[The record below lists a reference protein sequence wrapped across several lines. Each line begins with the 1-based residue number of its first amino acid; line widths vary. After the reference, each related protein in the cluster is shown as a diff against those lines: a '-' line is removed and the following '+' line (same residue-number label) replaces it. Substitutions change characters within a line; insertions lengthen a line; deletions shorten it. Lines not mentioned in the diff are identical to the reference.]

1 MPAAYNAIRNQYQSI
16 WKIPQ
21 TILICP
27 SENKIFHY
35 LTRPY
40 FMSLGWVLLLSSS
53 VLYIFL
59 KFILGISFLFF
70 YFILFLLLRLLL

>member
-1 MPAAYNAIRNQYQSI
+1 
-16 WKIPQ
+16 
-21 TILICP
+21 
-27 SENKIFHY
+27 
-35 LTRPY
+35 
-40 FMSLGWVLLLSSS
+40 MSLGWVLLLSSS